1 MTLENG
7 PVSLYVRTNYRKL
20 GWNEAVR
27 MTSLGTALMIWPLLK
42 LGPSHRDE
50 SLSYFPADLRE
61 QVVDESTLEPD
72 LLAELRTVE
81 TDLQALG
88 FERVACSTDR
98 QSVVKGVNAVAA
110 MHLRHPSRHLVAF
123 VGCARKT
130 AGGFQTYTSVG
141 AWDAG
146 AVFYGITNQP
156 PMDGPPQRKVR
167 WLRAATAI
175 EVLDA
180 MDRQLPY
187 HRRQPFAEEEMWE
200 QLAVAQWAQ
209 VSWRLSRGRFDRV
222 PGPQTPQSHTAL
234 V

>member
-156 PMDGPPQRKVR
+156 PWTDHLSARSGGCVP
-167 WLRAATAI
+167 L
-175 EVLDA
+175 L
-180 MDRQLPY
+180 
-187 HRRQPFAEEEMWE
+187 
-200 QLAVAQWAQ
+200 
-209 VSWRLSRGRFDRV
+209 LSRCWTPWTVSCLTTGDSRLLKRKCGSNWLLRSGHRC
-222 PGPQTPQSHTAL
+222 PGG
-234 V
+234 